1 MYRET
6 QVSGLLFLAF
16 YHVLTIKRA
25 TIYCN
30 SLEYEYI
37 IRTVRIDRNGYDCY
51 NRLQKDTAEKT
62 MNRFLNFTK
71 NFLITA
77 AILVCGFLLSL
88 FMQKEWGN
96 QTLIPAIFLLDVF
109 LVSVITDGFLYGAV
123 ASVIS
128 ILAVNYAFT
137 FPFFKIN
144 FTIPENM
151 ISAVIMIAIAVI
163 TCGFTN
169 KLKSQEQ
176 LKAES
181 EQEKM
186 RANLLRS
193 VSHDFR
199 TPLTTI
205 YGASSAMLDDKNEFT
220 EEQKKRMLR
229 GIKQDAQWLS
239 RMVENML
246 SITRLD
252 GKNVKIIKI
261 PIALDELLDSVLVKF
276 NKRYEDQNVEIDMPD
291 ELIMIP
297 MDAIL
302 VEQLIL
308 NLLENA
314 VQHAEGMNK
323 LGLRVYTS
331 GHFAV
336 FEIRDNGCGIPVDK
350 VKDIF
355 AGKLVY
361 GESGL
366 DSSKKNA
373 GIGLSVC
380 TTIVKAHG
388 GEISAENLQDGGAV
402 VRFTLDMEET
412 END

>member
-1 MYRET
+1 
-6 QVSGLLFLAF
+6 
-16 YHVLTIKRA
+16 
-25 TIYCN
+25 
-30 SLEYEYI
+30 
-37 IRTVRIDRNGYDCY
+37 
-51 NRLQKDTAEKT
+51 
-62 MNRFLNFTK
+62 
-71 NFLITA
+71 
-77 AILVCGFLLSL
+77 
-88 FMQKEWGN
+88 
-96 QTLIPAIFLLDVF
+96 
-109 LVSVITDGFLYGAV
+109 
-123 ASVIS
+123 
-128 ILAVNYAFT
+128 
-137 FPFFKIN
+137 
-144 FTIPENM
+144 
-151 ISAVIMIAIAVI
+151 MIAIAVI

-220 EEQKKRMLR
+220 EEQKKSMLR

-276 NKRYEDQNVEIDMPD
+276 NKRYEGQNVEIDIPD

-323 LGLRVYTS
+323 LGLRVYTR

-336 FEIRDNGCGIPVDK
+336 FEIRDNGCGIPL
-350 VKDIF
+350 I
-355 AGKLVY
+355 
-361 GESGL
+361 
-366 DSSKKNA
+366 
-373 GIGLSVC
+373 
-380 TTIVKAHG
+380 
-388 GEISAENLQDGGAV
+388 
-402 VRFTLDMEET
+402 R
-412 END
+412 

>member
-1 MYRET
+1 
-6 QVSGLLFLAF
+6 
-16 YHVLTIKRA
+16 
-25 TIYCN
+25 
-30 SLEYEYI
+30 
-37 IRTVRIDRNGYDCY
+37 
-51 NRLQKDTAEKT
+51 

-96 QTLIPAIFLLDVF
+96 QTLIPSIFLLDVF
-109 LVSVITDGFLYGAV
+109 LVSVVTDGFLYGAV

-137 FPFFKIN
+137 FPYFKIN

-220 EEQKKRMLR
+220 EEQKKSMLR

-261 PIALDELLDSVLVKF
+261 PIALDELLDSVLVK
-276 NKRYEDQNVEIDMPD
+276 
-291 ELIMIP
+291 
-297 MDAIL
+297 
-302 VEQLIL
+302 
-308 NLLENA
+308 LENA
-314 VQHAEGMNK
+314 VQHAEGMSK

>member
-25 TIYCN
+25 TIYCD

-62 MNRFLNFTK
+62 MNKFLNFTK

-137 FPFFKIN
+137 FPYFKIN

-220 EEQKKRMLR
+220 EEQKKSMLR

-276 NKRYEDQNVEIDMPD
+276 NKRYEDQNVEIDIPD

-314 VQHAEGMNK
+314 VQHAEGMSK

-361 GESGL
+361 G
-366 DSSKKNA
+366 
-373 GIGLSVC
+373 
-380 TTIVKAHG
+380 
-388 GEISAENLQDGGAV
+388 
-402 VRFTLDMEET
+402 
-412 END
+412 

>member
-1 MYRET
+1 M
-6 QVSGLLFLAF
+6 
-16 YHVLTIKRA
+16 
-25 TIYCN
+25 
-30 SLEYEYI
+30 
-37 IRTVRIDRNGYDCY
+37 
-51 NRLQKDTAEKT
+51 
-62 MNRFLNFTK
+62 
-71 NFLITA
+71 
-77 AILVCGFLLSL
+77 
-88 FMQKEWGN
+88 
-96 QTLIPAIFLLDVF
+96 
-109 LVSVITDGFLYGAV
+109 
-123 ASVIS
+123 
-128 ILAVNYAFT
+128 
-137 FPFFKIN
+137 
-144 FTIPENM
+144 
-151 ISAVIMIAIAVI
+151 
-163 TCGFTN
+163 
-169 KLKSQEQ
+169 
-176 LKAES
+176 
-181 EQEKM
+181 
-186 RANLLRS
+186 
-193 VSHDFR
+193 
-199 TPLTTI
+199 
-205 YGASSAMLDDKNEFT
+205 
-220 EEQKKRMLR
+220 
-229 GIKQDAQWLS
+229 
-239 RMVENML
+239 
-246 SITRLD
+246 
-252 GKNVKIIKI
+252 
-261 PIALDELLDSVLVKF
+261 DELLDSVLVKF
-276 NKRYEDQNVEIDMPD
+276 NKRYEDQNVEIDIPD

-314 VQHAEGMNK
+314 VQHAEGMSK

>member
-1 MYRET
+1 M
-6 QVSGLLFLAF
+6 
-16 YHVLTIKRA
+16 HVA
-25 TIYCN
+25 MA
-30 SLEYEYI
+30 S
-37 IRTVRIDRNGYDCY
+37 
-51 NRLQKDTAEKT
+51 
-62 MNRFLNFTK
+62 
-71 NFLITA
+71 
-77 AILVCGFLLSL
+77 FLL
-88 FMQKEWGN
+88 
-96 QTLIPAIFLLDVF
+96 
-109 LVSVITDGFLYGAV
+109 
-123 ASVIS
+123 
-128 ILAVNYAFT
+128 
-137 FPFFKIN
+137 
-144 FTIPENM
+144 
-151 ISAVIMIAIAVI
+151 
-163 TCGFTN
+163 
-169 KLKSQEQ
+169 QE
-176 LKAES
+176 S
-181 EQEKM
+181 
-186 RANLLRS
+186 
-193 VSHDFR
+193 
-199 TPLTTI
+199 
-205 YGASSAMLDDKNEFT
+205 
-220 EEQKKRMLR
+220 
-229 GIKQDAQWLS
+229 
-239 RMVENML
+239 
-246 SITRLD
+246 
-252 GKNVKIIKI
+252 I

-276 NKRYEDQNVEIDMPD
+276 NKRYEGQNVEIDIPD

-373 GIGLSVC
+373 GIGLAVC

>member
-1 MYRET
+1 MKNKVWRIAE
-6 QVSGLLFLAF
+6 
-16 YHVLTIKRA
+16 
-25 TIYCN
+25 N
-30 SLEYEYI
+30 I
-37 IRTVRIDRNGYDCY
+37 IRAGITLFAG
-51 NRLQKDTAEKT
+51 
-62 MNRFLNFTK
+62 
-71 NFLITA
+71 FLIC
-77 AILVCGFLLSL
+77 LLLQYYLDNGFL
-88 FMQKEWGN
+88 
-96 QTLIPAIFLLDVF
+96 IPSVLVLCVF
-109 LVSVITDGFLYGAV
+109 LISVYTDGYVYGIVGAIS
-123 ASVIS
+123 SVFI
-128 ILAVNYAFT
+128 VNFAFT
-137 FPFFKIN
+137 FPYFRISLSM
-144 FTIPENM
+144 PENVV
-151 ISAVIMIAIAVI
+151 SVFIMLAITLV
-163 TCGFTN
+163 TCYLTS
-169 KLKSQEQ
+169 KIRYQEQ
-176 LKAES
+176 IKSES
-181 EQEKM
+181 EKEKM

-220 EEQKKRMLR
+220 EEQKKSMLR

-276 NKRYEDQNVEIDMPD
+276 NKRYEGQNVEIDIPD

-373 GIGLSVC
+373 GIGLAVC